1 MRVSEE
7 MKQEYLSW
15 IYEEMERRGLE
26 KDEIPRVIGKTGF
39 MAALN
44 EYPEIQLHY
53 DPKDAVNEIFMV
65 AARH

>member
-1 MRVSEE
+1 MRVSEK

-39 MAALN
+39 MDALD

-53 DPKDAVNEIFMV
+53 DPSDAVNEILLT